1 MKYTTTIEDIKRA
14 ALQLL
19 GANLSDNLYG
29 QSIPELIEKDDTY
42 AQYLVN
48 MDESINRAIK
58 RMVQKGVLPDKTYT
72 LAFSESYEEGIAVN
86 GGNMVVSAE
95 KIIEGFRELKRVDFL
110 DSRDMLH
117 QDVDYALLGEE
128 ILLKSLRENE
138 RYVFTY
144 SYAPVKIS
152 PIMALSKEA
161 KKWHDDELSI
171 GNTGEGAYN
180 KNTLDIPDELASII
194 PKFVF
199 GELYMHDEPSVAMYQ
214 GINPFEAYLSD
225 YKPPESVKNN
235 QIKNIFGV
243 FN

>member
-19 GANLSDNLYG
+19 GANLSDDIYG

-48 MDESINRAIK
+48 MDASINRAIK

-72 LAFSESYEEGIAVN
+72 LEYAESYQDGIAVN
-86 GGNMVVSAE
+86 GGDMVVSVE
-95 KIIEGFRELKRVDFL
+95 KLIDGFRELKRVDFI
-110 DSRDMLH
+110 DRRGNIY
-117 QDVDYALLGEE
+117 QDVDYGVLGDD
-128 ILLKSLRENE
+128 ILLKALQENE

-144 SYAPVKIS
+144 SYAPAQIS
-152 PIMALSKEA
+152 PIMALSQQATDWKNAEIAA
-161 KKWHDDELSI
+161 K
-171 GNTGEGAYN
+171 NTGEGAYN
-180 KNTLDIPDELASII
+180 KNTLDIPDDLASII

>member
-19 GANLSDNLYG
+19 GANLSDDLFG

-58 RMVQKGVLPDKTYT
+58 RIVQKGILPDKNYT
-72 LAFSESYEEGIAVN
+72 LAFAESYPDGIAVN
-86 GGNMVVSAE
+86 GGNMVVCIE
-95 KIIEGFRELKRVDFL
+95 KLIDGFRELKRVDLL
-110 DSRDMLH
+110 DRRGNFY
-117 QDVDYALLGEE
+117 QDVDYGVLGDE
-128 ILLKSLRENE
+128 ILLKVLQDGE

-144 SYAPVKIS
+144 SYEPATIS
-152 PIMALSKEA
+152 PFMDLSQEA
-161 KKWHDDELSI
+161 QKWKGPD
-171 GNTGEGAYN
+171 NTGEGAYN
-180 KNTLDIPDELASII
+180 KNVLDIPDDLASII

-214 GINPFEAYLSD
+214 GINPFEAYLAD

>member
-19 GANLSDNLYG
+19 GANLSDDIYG

-58 RMVQKGVLPDKTYT
+58 RMVQKGVLPDKKYT
-72 LAFSESYEEGIAVN
+72 LSFAESYPQGVSVN
-86 GGNMVVSAE
+86 GKNMIVSVGSL
-95 KIIEGFRELKRVDFL
+95 IEGFWVLKCVDLL
-110 DSRDMLH
+110 DRNSMLH
-117 QDVDYALLGEE
+117 QDVDYGVLGDDV
-128 ILLKSLRENE
+128 LLKVLREDE
-138 RYVFTY
+138 QYIFTY
-144 SYAPVKIS
+144 SCEPARIS
-152 PIMALSKEA
+152 PIMPLSKEA
-161 KKWHDDELSI
+161 KQWFANELAI
-171 GNTGEGAYN
+171 GNTGDGAYN

-199 GELYMHDEPSVAMYQ
+199 GELYMHDEPSIAMYQ